1 MDISSRCAFRKLHL
15 DALIS
20 TVVQQQEYDRL
31 KAILD
36 QDKLKLPSTRDV
48 QKKLEQY
55 KELRNHVLTEVS
67 QLISS
72 FVKGVREVSVGGSER
87 YGGAEV

>member
-1 MDISSRCAFRKLHL
+1 MDISSRCAFRKLRIN
-15 DALIS
+15 APIS

-67 QLISS
+67 QLITSILS
-72 FVKGVREVSVGGSER
+72 RGYER
-87 YGGAEV
+87 FL